1 LFEELRYRGAE
12 PENATPLTYRVPKV
26 RDMPER
32 FESVVAEHG
41 MGFGPG
47 GVKGIGEAGMLG
59 IAAAIA
65 NAIQDATG
73 ASLTAMPFTPEKVLD
88 ALDRYAADAVHR

>member
-1 LFEELRYRGAE
+1 
-12 PENATPLTYRVPKV
+12 
-26 RDMPER
+26 
-32 FESVVAEHG
+32 

-59 IAAAIA
+59 VAAAIA

-88 ALDRYAADAVHR
+88 ALDQLGTRDAGTEIAGDGAA